1 MKISCGTD
9 VIEIERIQKAI
20 ENTGEKFLQTVFTGN
35 EIAYC
40 EARKAQKYQHYAA
53 RFAAKEAAFKA
64 LGDIMKSGMDWQNF
78 EIVKCETGKPELK
91 IYGKVDNLESI
102 DISISHCKQY
112 ATANVVAIFQ

>member
-20 ENTGEKFLQTVFTGN
+20 ENIGERFLKTVFTEN

-40 EARKAQKYQHYAA
+40 EARKTQKYQHYAA

-64 LGDIMKSGMDWQNF
+64 LGDIMKKRNGLAKF
-78 EIVKCETGKPELK
+78 
-91 IYGKVDNLESI
+91 
-102 DISISHCKQY
+102 
-112 ATANVVAIFQ
+112 